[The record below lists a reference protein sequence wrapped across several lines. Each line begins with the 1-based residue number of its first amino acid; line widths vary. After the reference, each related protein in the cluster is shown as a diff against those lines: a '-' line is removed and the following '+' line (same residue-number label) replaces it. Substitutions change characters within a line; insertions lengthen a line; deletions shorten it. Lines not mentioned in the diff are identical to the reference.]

1 MKEIVEEEME
11 EENKNNSHE
20 ITSSTLELKQSQDY
34 NTSKD
39 EEKEEKEINNDNHN
53 INNDDN
59 KITADVLK
67 DIIGEENLQEENEK
81 EEEEEEIPQ
90 KTQRT
95 LSHDEMIENELSI
108 IKKKNL
114 SKYLMED
121 NQFKSSGESE
131 EEIDPNNTKYK
142 IKPKRCQ
149 LYKFVGRTLFL
160 FLDRYENPLLIIG
173 PHWGMYICFCGI
185 ITVLWSALYF
195 TLWNKLNIFMRILGH
210 ISFWSYF
217 LSYSHCAL
225 FNPGYPKNNFGRNF
239 GYPRSEYTFCSL
251 CNFYIKKSHYTHH
264 CMDCDICIENYD
276 HHCPWTGHCIG
287 KNNIYTFYVFIGT
300 SFFVIIYIVIA
311 FLNGAS
317 KML

>member
-39 EEKEEKEINNDNHN
+39 KEKEEKEINNDNHN

-142 IKPKRCQ
+142 I
-149 LYKFVGRTLFL
+149 
-160 FLDRYENPLLIIG
+160 
-173 PHWGMYICFCGI
+173 
-185 ITVLWSALYF
+185 
-195 TLWNKLNIFMRILGH
+195 
-210 ISFWSYF
+210 
-217 LSYSHCAL
+217 
-225 FNPGYPKNNFGRNF
+225 NNF
-239 GYPRSEYTFCSL
+239 FCL
-251 CNFYIKKSHYTHH
+251 
-264 CMDCDICIENYD
+264 
-276 HHCPWTGHCIG
+276 
-287 KNNIYTFYVFIGT
+287 
-300 SFFVIIYIVIA
+300 IVI
-311 FLNGAS
+311 F
-317 KML
+317 